1 MYLMINNARH
11 ECSRRIVSSDTIKY
25 LAVTPAVEDI
35 SGKAQLFRDDGF
47 LMAEDNLDSFER
59 KSMVGTT
66 LTVTNAPEV
75 TDEPRLSIE
84 SRVTAI
90 EEAIERG
97 LGL

>member
-25 LAVTPAVEDI
+25 LAVTPSVEDI

-59 KSMVGTT
+59 KSMTGNT
-66 LTVTNAPEV
+66 LVVTNAPEV
-75 TDEPRLSIE
+75 TEEPRLSIE
-84 SRVTAI
+84 SRVAAI

-97 LGL
+97 LSL

>member
-25 LAVTPAVEDI
+25 LSVTPAVEDI
-35 SGKAQLFRDDGF
+35 SGKAQLFRDDDF
-47 LMAEDNLDSFER
+47 LMAEDDLDSFER
-59 KSMVGTT
+59 KNMVGTT

-84 SRVTAI
+84 SRVAAI

>member
-25 LAVTPAVEDI
+25 LSVTPAVEDI

-84 SRVTAI
+84 SRVAAI